1 MKRPLT
7 KSILLFLVVLSLL
20 LLGLAPSRDM
30 KISDVKMIKTDPEI
44 SAIVGD
50 VNSTNILNTA
60 TTMQNFGTRQS
71 CSGEPKKGQ
80 GVTAARD
87 FVFKQYNAISGLQVR
102 LDQFTHPNCASSP
115 TYNVIAWLP
124 GKHPSRLVIIGG
136 HYDSR
141 TTDVYDFTS
150 PAPGGND
157 SGAQTGVVL
166 ELARVLAGHS
176 FDATIVFMSF
186 SGEEQG
192 LYGSGEI
199 AANLSRYFKNPEVI
213 AMLNTDIPGG
223 DKSANK
229 PADFKLFRLYSSGIP
244 RERLPTDPDG
254 TTDETSPSRGVM
266 RYVGTWG
273 GAYVPSITM
282 TPELREDRPG
292 RASDHV
298 SFINNG
304 FPAVR
309 LMERFECSPSAVNNS
324 CPAPFFPC
332 PPPPQI
338 PAFCKDPN
346 FITTHQHSPHDLVK
360 FITPTYAA
368 TIAQVI
374 AASAASLARAPGSPL
389 NFNAQGNAVQGIE
402 IMFDNP
408 TGGNVDHFV
417 AAARTIQENFY
428 RQRIIVT
435 HDTHRVIT
443 PQELG
448 LKPGDYF
455 YVSVAAVDKVGH
467 ESLFA
472 YSEVRCDST
481 ACKIPA
487 YSNNFKE
494 PMPPPPPAKDPA
506 DLE

>member
-7 KSILLFLVVLSLL
+7 SSILLFLVILSLVL
-20 LLGLAPSRDM
+20 MGLARS
-30 KISDVKMIKTDPEI
+30 SDRRTDPQI
-44 SAIVGD
+44 TAIVNN

-60 TTMQNFGTRQS
+60 TTMQNFRTRQS
-71 CSGEPKKGQ
+71 CSGEPEKGH

-87 FVFKQYNAISGLQVR
+87 FLFQQYSAISGLQVK
-102 LDQFTHPNCASSP
+102 LDQFTHPNCTTSP

-124 GKHPSRLVIIGG
+124 GKHPNRLVIIGG

-141 TTDVYDFTS
+141 TTNVFDNTS
-150 PAPGGND
+150 DAPGGND

-166 ELARVLAGHS
+166 ELARVLAGNS

-192 LYGSGEI
+192 LYGSGSI
-199 AANLSRYFKNPEVI
+199 AANLSRYFTNPEVI

-223 DKSANK
+223 DKSANR
-229 PADFKLFRLYSSGIP
+229 PANFKRFRLYSSGIP
-244 RERLPTDPDG
+244 RERLDTDPDG
-254 TTDETSPSRGVM
+254 TTDNTSPSRGVM

-273 GAYVPSITM
+273 GAYVPAIKM
-282 TPELREDRPG
+282 RPELREDRPG

-309 LMERFECSPSAVNNS
+309 IMERFECSPSPVDNS
-324 CPAPFFPC
+324 CGGPFPC
-332 PPPPQI
+332 PPPVQI
-338 PAFCKDPN
+338 PYFCKDPL

-360 FITPTYAA
+360 SITPTFAA

-374 AASAASLARAPGSPL
+374 AASAASLARAPGSPQ
-389 NFNAQGNAVQGIE
+389 NFNAQGNAVQGIQ
-402 IMFDNP
+402 IKFDDP
-408 TGGNVDHFV
+408 AGGNVDHFV
-417 AAARTIQENFY
+417 AAARSISENFY
-428 RQRIIVT
+428 RRRITVT
-435 HDTHRVIT
+435 HDTKRVIT

-448 LKPGDYF
+448 ITGGDSF
-455 YVSVAAVDKVGH
+455 FVSVASVDKLGH

-481 ACKIPA
+481 SCKIPA
-487 YSNNFKE
+487 YASKFRE
-494 PMPPPPPAKDPA
+494 PLPPPPPAKDPA
-506 DLE
+506 DKE